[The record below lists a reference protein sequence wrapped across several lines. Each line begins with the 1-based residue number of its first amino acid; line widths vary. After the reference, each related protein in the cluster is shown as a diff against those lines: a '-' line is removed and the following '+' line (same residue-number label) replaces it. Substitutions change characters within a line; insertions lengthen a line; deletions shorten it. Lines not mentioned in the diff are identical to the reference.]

1 MISVVTSMRL
11 RCGTT
16 GGPGGGYSRIPEDH
30 YDSQRGHTHLPLP
43 KTQNMGIT
51 PKHENCCNQPR
62 HQHQSQNINTC
73 STISR
78 YYTNHQSLTPT
89 HTSSHTKIQTH
100 TTTHTGTQPTHTMLQ
115 HSTYINIMKTDP
127 PKTHKL
133 TTLISPTPDHTS

>member
-43 KTQNMGIT
+43 KTQNMNIT
-51 PKHENCCNQPR
+51 PNTKITVISHDTSTNPKILTTARKPQDTLPTTNHS
-62 HQHQSQNINTC
+62 HQHTHILTHKNTH
-73 STISR
+73 S
-78 YYTNHQSLTPT
+78 HKHT
-89 HTSSHTKIQTH
+89 HTH
-100 TTTHTGTQPTHTMLQ
+100 TTHTTLQ
-115 HSTYINIMKTDP
+115 HSTYIIIMNTDSH
-127 PKTHKL
+127 KTHKL